1 MINDPIPL
9 LILMPSMSILMTTEH
24 TKLSFHYMRLDG
36 HVETLLEFLLRR
48 FRYLDDQQWREN
60 INAKRLW
67 VDGKLGRA
75 NLKLHNNQKIIYLR
89 PDFLEPEVDPHFDI
103 IYEDDFLIA
112 LCKSGNLPTSPS
124 GKYYKNTLVN
134 LVKSKFGLNKL
145 YTLHRLDRETSG
157 VIIFAKKHEI
167 AQTMATLFRK
177 KLIQKK
183 YSAILSQHLP
193 LSPVKSIP
201 EVFISLPIG
210 KDLNSK
216 IRIKQSVNSHGRSCQ
231 TYFREK
237 EKISDYSLVE
247 VRPFTGRTHQIRV
260 HAAHIGCAVLGDKL
274 YGLPDDGFIQ
284 WLSEGENFLLS
295 HDFPLHRQ
303 LLHAS
308 EIRFPHP
315 VTNNETV
322 IQSDDEILLNELN

>member
-1 MINDPIPL
+1 
-9 LILMPSMSILMTTEH
+9 
-24 TKLSFHYMRLDG
+24 
-36 HVETLLEFLLRR
+36 
-48 FRYLDDQQWREN
+48 
-60 INAKRLW
+60 
-67 VDGKLGRA
+67 
-75 NLKLHNNQKIIYLR
+75 
-89 PDFLEPEVDPHFDI
+89 
-103 IYEDDFLIA
+103 
-112 LCKSGNLPTSPS
+112 
-124 GKYYKNTLVN
+124 
-134 LVKSKFGLNKL
+134 
-145 YTLHRLDRETSG
+145 